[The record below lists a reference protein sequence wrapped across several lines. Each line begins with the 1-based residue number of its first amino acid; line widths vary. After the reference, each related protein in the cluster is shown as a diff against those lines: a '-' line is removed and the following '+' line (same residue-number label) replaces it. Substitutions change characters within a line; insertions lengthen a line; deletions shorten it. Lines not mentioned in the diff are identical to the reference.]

1 MGVAHEPEEV
11 AERVDRGGGD
21 EALATVLGRL
31 ELGCAHADGLG
42 EHGVDVVDVPV
53 DDPGP
58 PSWLRVPGT
67 YLLSMMPSSAW

>member
-1 MGVAHEPEEV
+1 
-11 AERVDRGGGD
+11 
-21 EALATVLGRL
+21 LATVLGRL
-31 ELGCAHADGLG
+31 ELGCAHGDGLG

-53 DDPGP
+53 DDDPGP